1 MVLAD
6 NDQQRLDEVTDAVA
20 MAGGKAQGSVVD
32 LLDEAATR
40 RWVSDAEQRH
50 GRVDGLVHL
59 VGGWRGGVH
68 LAAADLADWDL
79 LHDLLIRTVQ
89 HTSRAAYEPLRRSPA
104 GRYVLVSSIQATR
117 PTADNSCYAAA
128 KAAAEAWTLSL
139 ADAFKGSEAA
149 ATIVVIKALLTPAM
163 RAAKPDAKFAGY
175 TVVADLAETI
185 GGLWERSTDEVN
197 GERVWLAQ

>member
-1 MVLAD
+1 VLVD
-6 NDQQRLDEVTDAVA
+6 NNQERLDEVTEAVA
-20 MAGGKAQGSVVD
+20 AAGGKAEGSVVD
-32 LLDEAATR
+32 LLDETATR
-40 RWVSDAEQRH
+40 RWVRDVEDRH

-68 LAAADLADWDL
+68 LAEADLADWDL

-89 HTSRAAYEPLRRSPA
+89 HTSRAAYEPLRRSPG
-104 GRYVLVSSIQATR
+104 GRYVLISSIQATR

-139 ADAFKGSEAA
+139 ADAFKGSPAA
-149 ATIVVIKALLTPAM
+149 ATIVVLKALLTPTM
-163 RAAKPDAKFAGY
+163 RQAKPDAKFTGY
-175 TVVADLAETI
+175 TGVDELADVV